1 MTDVPIGLKFR
12 VVTIG
17 TDFAYILAVKRS
29 AVVCLVVAGCLQPGE
44 VPPRTDAGGGGIDVS
59 MSIFDARPP
68 DARPPAMPDAQSC
81 MGPLS
86 ECRNW
91 DAGCNGTF
99 VAGLCPGPTSYQC
112 CVFTTVSAPKCDES
126 SFPTPNGGAAEE
138 PGEGGCANGM
148 VRVASFCID
157 KFEGALVAVAGD
169 GSTSQW
175 SPYESPGGRRVR
187 AISARGAVPQGYVSG
202 AQAARACAEAGKRL
216 CSDTEWKRACQG
228 PDGLT
233 FPYGNTREWGRCNDH
248 RDEHPAVE
256 LFGSVTNL
264 GSPCINQLHDT
275 VDRTGDRTGCVTV
288 EGAYDMVGNL
298 HEWTA
303 DSSGTFRGGFY
314 VDTVLNGQGCNYVTT
329 AHDTAYG
336 DYSTGFRCCSD
347 P

>member
-1 MTDVPIGLKFR
+1 M
-12 VVTIG
+12 
-17 TDFAYILAVKRS
+17 KRS
-29 AVVCLVVAGCLQPGE
+29 AVVCLVVAGCLEPGE
-44 VPPRTDAGGGGIDVS
+44 VPPRHDAGAIDVPLAV
-59 MSIFDARPP
+59 FDARPP
-68 DARPPAMPDAQSC
+68 DAPRPAMPDAQNC

-91 DAGCNGTF
+91 DAGCHGTF
-99 VAGLCPGPTSYQC
+99 VAGLCPGPTYYQC
-112 CVFTTVSAPKCDES
+112 CVFAAAAPKCDES
-126 SFPTPNGGAAEE
+126 SFPTPNGGVVEE
-138 PGEGGCANGM
+138 PGAGGCPNGM

-157 KFEGALVAVAGD
+157 KFEAALVEVAGD
-169 GSTSQW
+169 GTTSPW
-175 SPYESPGGRRVR
+175 SPYENPGGRRVR
-187 AISARGAVPQGYVSG
+187 AISARRAVPQGYISG
-202 AQAARACAEAGKRL
+202 AQAAAACAQAGKRL
-216 CSDTEWKRACQG
+216 CTDVEWKRACQG

-233 FPYGNTREWGRCNDH
+233 FPYGNVRAWGTCNDH
-248 RDEHPAVE
+248 RDVHPAVE

-303 DSSGTFRGGFY
+303 DPNGTFRGGFY
-314 VDTVLNGQGCNYVTT
+314 VDTVVNGQGCNYATT
-329 AHDTAYG
+329 AHDTSYW